1 MRKHPLKHMP
11 TVSLFKID
19 NIFYRHWYSLCSML
33 LFIIYV
39 FHDFCPS
46 FKKSIMTSWQKVHK
60 GSHALGSKGEV
71 AEAFSQSVYGAV
83 TRFGWGA
90 HSMRLMTHTN
100 TQIQQNVQL
109 DKTKIQLK
117 QNQIQP
123 RFLGVSIDRL
133 GLRTQV
139 ITHKNF
145 FCEET
150 SNSQCSL
157 VGLFNCHNSYAS

>member
-1 MRKHPLKHMP
+1 M
-11 TVSLFKID
+11 
-19 NIFYRHWYSLCSML
+19 
-33 LFIIYV
+33 
-39 FHDFCPS
+39 
-46 FKKSIMTSWQKVHK
+46 HK

-83 TRFGWGA
+83 TGFGRGA

-117 QNQIQP
+117 QNQIQL
-123 RFLGVSIDRL
+123 RLVCVSIDRL
-133 GLRTQV
+133 GPSTQV

-145 FCEET
+145 SCEET
-150 SNSQCSL
+150 SNSQCSFAGM
-157 VGLFNCHNSYAS
+157 VGLFNWQNPMHHRRGLLGLYCYMVGKCDARTVMLLVDTKPTNVLGLALAIS

>member
-1 MRKHPLKHMP
+1 
-11 TVSLFKID
+11 
-19 NIFYRHWYSLCSML
+19 
-33 LFIIYV
+33 
-39 FHDFCPS
+39 
-46 FKKSIMTSWQKVHK
+46 MTSWQQVHK

-83 TRFGWGA
+83 TGFGRGA

-123 RFLGVSIDRL
+123 RFLGVSVDRL
-133 GLRTQV
+133 GPSTQL

-145 FCEET
+145 FC
-150 SNSQCSL
+150 
-157 VGLFNCHNSYAS
+157 